1 MTKVILTAVPM
12 TETALKKGFWR
23 IRAKICSI
31 TFYSSC
37 NASAGCTFI
46 ALRAGIPIPM
56 TIIRVIST
64 KPVSYIHLAKGASF
78 LIGDAGISIPR
89 IDIVGMRFIYY
100 LTIYDLLFNRV
111 FIGDIAI
118 TLSLKL
124 QM

>member
-1 MTKVILTAVPM
+1 MTDVQVKYMYTLCLA
-12 TETALKKGFWR
+12 
-23 IRAKICSI
+23 
-31 TFYSSC
+31 
-37 NASAGCTFI
+37 ASA
-46 ALRAGIPIPM
+46 R
-56 TIIRVIST
+56 
-64 KPVSYIHLAKGASF
+64 GASF